1 MLKRYT
7 PALITASVILL
18 VFAGCAKDTTVY
30 PGTETEITRPVSFSK
45 DLQPIF
51 TKSCALGGCH
61 ATGGKAPILTEGS
74 SYNSLINGNYVNLS
88 KPESSDVYLWL
99 TGVETPAM
107 PLGAANNPSNVNGL
121 TLAWIKQGAKN
132 N

>member
-1 MLKRYT
+1 MSKRYI
-7 PALITASVILL
+7 PALAAVSLFL
-18 VFAGCAKDTTVY
+18 MVFVGCAKDTTVY
-30 PGTETEITRPVSFSK
+30 PSNETEVTTTVSLSK

-61 ATGGKAPILTEGS
+61 GTAGRAPILTEGS
-74 SYNSLINGNYVNLS
+74 SYNSLINGNYVDVS
-88 KPESSDVYLWL
+88 KPESSVIYLWL
-99 TGVETPAM
+99 TGVKTPAM
-107 PLGAANNPSNVNGL
+107 PVGASNNPSNVNGL